1 MPTLLLSPSRSWW
14 CTHPSVLFTGR
25 DRSPHLY
32 VRSEG
37 LLALPIQLEAG
48 SADIGAA
55 PPGFRWLVSAGK
67 RGGGCVGKTMSW
79 GPPPDPLISDSIAT
93 FLCLSLSLL
102 SSMWQ
107 LE

>member
-1 MPTLLLSPSRSWW
+1 MEGDDPRGTQREPHT
-14 CTHPSVLFTGR
+14 CTCAVKGCWHYPFMWVK
-25 DRSPHLY
+25 
-32 VRSEG
+32 
-37 LLALPIQLEAG
+37 LEVG

-67 RGGGCVGKTMSW
+67 RGGGCVGKAMSW